1 MIYEGH
7 KAGSIET
14 DEKNYMYNVLSFN
27 DKKIKDIMRKKEQI
41 VTIDIDSNTK
51 EILEKIKA
59 SKYSRMPVYMD
70 TIDNIVGILSIKD
83 LVVARANNE
92 LIDIKD
98 VLREPTFVSEN
109 AIIDDVFRDMQKEQH
124 GMAIVQDKHHK
135 TLGIVTLEDIIEE
148 ILGEIYDEHEK
159 RESAKENIEK

>member
-1 MIYEGH
+1 
-7 KAGSIET
+7 
-14 DEKNYMYNVLSFN
+14 
-27 DKKIKDIMRKKEQI
+27 
-41 VTIDIDSNTK
+41 
-51 EILEKIKA
+51 
-59 SKYSRMPVYMD
+59 MD

-159 RESAKENIEK
+159 RESSKENIEK